1 MAGIRNTLSELFAD
15 RGVILGG
22 TDNAVEFIHRK
33 TLIGNR
39 FLQGVLPLLGKTLF
53 VRRRRR
59 RDLAFVALLDGGDL
73 PDSRGRGIQLFV
85 GNWCRWRWRLQG
97 WGLR

>member
-1 MAGIRNTLSELFAD
+1 MAGMSDTLSELFAD
-15 RGVILGG
+15 RGVVLGG
-22 TDNAVEFIHRK
+22 TDNAVVFIHRK

-39 FLQGVLPLLGKTLF
+39 FLQGVVLLLGKALF

-59 RDLAFVALLDGGDL
+59 RDLAFVALPDSGYL
-73 PDSRGRGIQLFV
+73 PDGHSCGIQLFV